1 MMNNDMNKLDIADV
15 LLEEILEMDESEVD
29 TIFEEMNLSKEHEAH
44 KLNEA
49 FRNSEALVAKKE
61 KLKLSRLELDKQQLP
76 LKTALEKEL
85 SDMRGILTN
94 MMVKGLLPQELTM
107 AFRDGTHITDEEL
120 LGIYEDLQELGI
132 DLDD

>member
-1 MMNNDMNKLDIADV
+1 MNKLDIADV

>member
-1 MMNNDMNKLDIADV
+1 MNNDMNKLDIADV
-15 LLEEILEMDESEVD
+15 LLEEILEMDESETD
-29 TIFEEMNLSKEHEAH
+29 AIFEEMNLSKEHEAH

-61 KLKLSRLELDKQQLP
+61 KLKISRLELDKQQSP
-76 LKTALEKEL
+76 QKTAPEKEL
-85 SDMRGILTN
+85 SDMRGVLTN
-94 MMVKGLLPQELTM
+94 MMVKGLLPQELTV

>member
-1 MMNNDMNKLDIADV
+1 MNKLDIADV
-15 LLEEILEMDESEVD
+15 LLEEILEMDESEID
-29 TIFEEMNLSKEHEAH
+29 AIFEEMNLSKEHEAH

-61 KLKLSRLELDKQQLP
+61 KLKFSRLELDKQQSP
-76 LKTALEKEL
+76 QKTAPEKEL
-85 SDMRGILTN
+85 SDMRGVLTN
-94 MMVKGLLPQELTM
+94 MMVKGLLPQELTV

>member
-1 MMNNDMNKLDIADV
+1 MNNDMNKLDIADV

>member
-1 MMNNDMNKLDIADV
+1 MNNDMNKLDIADV

-61 KLKLSRLELDKQQLP
+61 KLKLSRLELDKQQSP
-76 LKTALEKEL
+76 LKTAPEKEL

>member
-1 MMNNDMNKLDIADV
+1 MNNDMNKLDIADV

-76 LKTALEKEL
+76 VKTALEKEL

>member
-1 MMNNDMNKLDIADV
+1 
-15 LLEEILEMDESEVD
+15 MDESETD
-29 TIFEEMNLSKEHEAH
+29 AIFEEMNLSKEHEAH

-61 KLKLSRLELDKQQLP
+61 KLKISRLELDKQQSP
-76 LKTALEKEL
+76 QKTAPEKEL
-85 SDMRGILTN
+85 SDMRGVLTN
-94 MMVKGLLPQELTM
+94 MMVKGLLPQELTV

>member
-1 MMNNDMNKLDIADV
+1 MNKLDIADV
-15 LLEEILEMDESEVD
+15 LLEEILEMDESETD
-29 TIFEEMNLSKEHEAH
+29 AIFEEMNLSKEHEAH

-61 KLKLSRLELDKQQLP
+61 KLKISRLELDKQQSP
-76 LKTALEKEL
+76 QKTAPEKEL
-85 SDMRGILTN
+85 SDMRGVLTN
-94 MMVKGLLPQELTM
+94 MMVKGLLPQELTV

>member
-1 MMNNDMNKLDIADV
+1 MNKLDIADV
-15 LLEEILEMDESEVD
+15 LLEEILEMDESEID
-29 TIFEEMNLSKEHEAH
+29 AIFEEMNLSKEHEAH

-61 KLKLSRLELDKQQLP
+61 KLKLSRLELDKQQSP
-76 LKTALEKEL
+76 QKTAPEKEL
-85 SDMRGILTN
+85 SDMRGVLTN
-94 MMVKGLLPQELTM
+94 MMVKGLLPQELTV

>member
-1 MMNNDMNKLDIADV
+1 MNNDMNKLDIADV
-15 LLEEILEMDESEVD
+15 LLEEILEMDESEID
-29 TIFEEMNLSKEHEAH
+29 AIFEEMNLSKEHEAH

-61 KLKLSRLELDKQQLP
+61 KLKFSRLELDKQQSP
-76 LKTALEKEL
+76 QKTAPEKEL
-85 SDMRGILTN
+85 SDMRGVLTN
-94 MMVKGLLPQELTM
+94 MMVKGLLPQELTV